1 VPSNLKTILR
11 VSTEAQSFIASFRDA
26 MRDRGYVEGQN
37 IAFAAQSH
45 RAARYW
51 THRFSADVTGI
62 DLNPSRVR
70 GAEEPTA
77 SVGLESHRRFGLAR
91 LIGEPIRSS

>member
-1 VPSNLKTILR
+1 MRRTPPRHSPTVSLR
-11 VSTEAQSFIASFRDA
+11 LSTTRCGIAA
-26 MRDRGYVEGQN
+26 MWRDRTSLSRCN
-37 IAFAAQSH
+37 TH

-62 DLNPSRVR
+62 DLNPTRVR

-77 SVGLESHRRFGLAR
+77 LVGLESHRRFGLAC
-91 LIGEPIRSS
+91 LSGEPIRSS